1 MNKYCVT
8 FYDEDG
14 DLFEKVIVAINEDAL
29 MIKLDAH
36 QYDVADYR
44 LIGEGEMKH
53 AKSKWE
59 VRPSVSESVA
69 GLTVI
74 TKDGDPVAEVYGSDI
89 EGQKLAR
96 LFASSSELLEAL
108 KRVDEYLDN
117 QYKGEFLPARIV
129 QAYEVIGRA
138 ISIAEGK

>member
-29 MIKLDAH
+29 MIKLDAY
-36 QYDVADYR
+36 QYDVVDYR
-44 LIGEGEMKH
+44 LIKEGEKKH

-138 ISIAEGK
+138 ISIAEDK